1 MADRFTQAL
10 LATVADPALLA
21 LPLIGGVDQ
30 VADSTDVLQDPRVF
44 RQLGV
49 LYPGVAAT
57 PGV

>member
-1 MADRFTQAL
+1 
-10 LATVADPALLA
+10 
-21 LPLIGGVDQ
+21 